1 MKVNVP
7 MCGVWLG
14 GYGNN
19 LISFMGTKFHTWGKV
34 WDDIPK
40 LQHLAWHGCDSVTEA
55 GLSEKF
61 IIGNKLMKQ
70 KLKWIS
76 DQPCGSKASVISSCN
91 QDLLS
96 AKESRETCSGGTRR
110 GGKSRGK
117 KPSGETVVH
126 TDMLMSHWER
136 QVWGSQGRW
145 ARGQVAWLPAQVP
158 STLSCPTSDQ
168 TTWHPKKPDNQK
180 NRKPQWTVVQGQ
192 NQLSEIHFKGFQF
205 PTNVAEYKM
214 MT

>member
-40 LQHLAWHGCDSVTEA
+40 LEHLSRHGCDSVTEI
-55 GLSEKF
+55 GLSKQF
-61 IIGNKLMKQ
+61 IIGNKLLKQ

-96 AKESRETCSGGTRR
+96 AKESWETCSGGTR

-126 TDMLMSHWER
+126 TDMSTSHWGR
-136 QVWGSQGRW
+136 LVWGSQGRW
-145 ARGQVAWLPAQVP
+145 ARGQVACLPVQVA

-168 TTWHPKKPDNQK
+168 STWQPKKPDNQK
-180 NRKPQWTVVQGQ
+180 NKNRKPQRTVVQGQ
-192 NQLSEIHFKGFQF
+192 NQLSENYFKG
-205 PTNVAEYKM
+205 
-214 MT
+214 